1 MSTKTILKQCLGIDV
16 SMKKIDCCLSV
27 YTQSLQIKVV
37 STSKLDNN
45 GKGLPKLQQWIEKKM
60 DKTLCLHVNMEA
72 TGVYHEDAAYYL
84 SELGHKLSII
94 QPAKGRQYA
103 KSLDEKNKTDRI
115 DAIMLSR
122 MGLERELS
130 LWNRP
135 EENLRVLKRL
145 SRERISIIRDKNGLT
160 NQLHALNHSHQAFKD
175 SIRRIKDRI
184 KLADKQLAEI
194 DQQMHDLIRDTPV
207 LNEKIKRVITIPGIN
222 FVTAATVI
230 AETDGFSNISN
241 RRQLVSYAGLDIVIR
256 ESGTLSWRPHISK
269 RGNAYIR
276 AALYMAAVSSILHN
290 QVLRIYFNRL
300 KDKGKP
306 GKTGVIALER
316 KLLILIYTLY
326 KNNTDYITGYPGNNI
341 GAQ

>member
-1 MSTKTILKQCLGIDV
+1 
-16 SMKKIDCCLSV
+16 
-27 YTQSLQIKVV
+27 
-37 STSKLDNN
+37 
-45 GKGLPKLQQWIEKKM
+45 
-60 DKTLCLHVNMEA
+60 
-72 TGVYHEDAAYYL
+72 
-84 SELGHKLSII
+84 
-94 QPAKGRQYA
+94 
-103 KSLDEKNKTDRI
+103 
-115 DAIMLSR
+115 MLAR
-122 MGLERELS
+122 MGLERELP

-135 EENLRVLKRL
+135 EENLRILKRL
-145 SRERISIIRDKNGLT
+145 SRERISIVRDKNGLT
-160 NQLHALNHSHQAFKD
+160 NQLHALNHSHLAFKD

-184 KLADKQLAEI
+184 ELADKQLAEI
-194 DQQMHDLIRDTPV
+194 DRQMHDLIRDSPG

-276 AALYMAAVSSILHN
+276 AALFMAAVSSILHN

-300 KDKGKP
+300 KDNGKP

-326 KNNTDYITGYPGNNI
+326 KNNTDYIVGYSGNND
-341 GAQ
+341 GDQ